1 MRNACRLADSLS
13 AGFRVHRVV
22 VERGNSGQKLLDVG
36 EKGVGSSYALL
47 RGSVQAAIISS
58 NLKDFLSMVFFMEW
72 E

>member
-1 MRNACRLADSLS
+1 M
-13 AGFRVHRVV
+13 V